1 MNYEEN
7 MKYEEVHANSD
18 SNNTF
23 VYRVTNNCGVNHITT
38 FSWEVAYAKYIER
51 LDSGDYPQIE
61 LIEVEL

>member
-23 VYRVTNNCGVNHITT
+23 VYKVTNNCGANHTTT
-38 FSWEVAYAKYIER
+38 FSWDAAYAKYIER